1 MPPGSRGEVLA
12 GLYQESLPCLTAN
25 SFLFRNL
32 IRSVGMSQGS
42 IAMTKLYVN
51 LCNSSFEVI
60 PYDQVRLERKV
71 CVHETK
77 KKEVERW

>member
-1 MPPGSRGEVLA
+1 MRACL
-12 GLYQESLPCLTAN
+12 LTAN
-25 SFLFRNL
+25 AFLFRNL

>member
-1 MPPGSRGEVLA
+1 
-12 GLYQESLPCLTAN
+12 
-25 SFLFRNL
+25 
-32 IRSVGMSQGS
+32 MSQGS

>member
-1 MPPGSRGEVLA
+1 
-12 GLYQESLPCLTAN
+12 
-25 SFLFRNL
+25 
-32 IRSVGMSQGS
+32 MSQGS

-51 LCNSSFEVI
+51 LCNSCFEVI
-60 PYDQVRLERKV
+60 SYQVRLERKV